1 MHSIFFT
8 DIFERGKKGRQ
19 EDRKAEEIPHSKSAD

>member
-19 EDRKAEEIPHSKSAD
+19 EDRKAVSYPEIG